1 MKNLSLK
8 FSLIIFSYIILI
20 VLIVLS
26 YISIV
31 PEENLTVLENKS
43 PLVKKI
49 ENKFGAEKDTVYKIL
64 EKPKDIEDIIESQLS
79 EKKKNKI
86 TQKNVSKIYRLQ
98 FASFRDKEKSLKT
111 SEKIL
116 KNSFFKKQKIN
127 LDIKKIDLKN
137 NKTYY
142 RVVTASFF
150 TLKEANSHCEIFKKK
165 KINCIVIKDK

>member
-31 PEENLTVLENKS
+31 PEENLIVLENKS

-64 EKPKDIEDIIESQLS
+64 EKPKDIEDIIESELS

-86 TQKNVSKIYRLQ
+86 TQKNVLKIYRLQ
-98 FASFRDKEKSLKT
+98 FASFRDKEGRQIPYNNTPL
-111 SEKIL
+111 
-116 KNSFFKKQKIN
+116 QKIN